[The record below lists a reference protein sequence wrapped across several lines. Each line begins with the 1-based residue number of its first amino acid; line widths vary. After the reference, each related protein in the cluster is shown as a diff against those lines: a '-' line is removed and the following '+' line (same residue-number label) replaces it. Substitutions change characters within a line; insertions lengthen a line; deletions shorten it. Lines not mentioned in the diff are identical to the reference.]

1 LIREHELH
9 LALLG
14 DLRVQRP
21 ILETGSH
28 VGVHETRAPWT
39 SITSSSGSGPSAT
52 DSSSA
57 GAPLSPVAEEI
68 RTPISSGMLA
78 WSANV
83 RRVITAR

>member
-21 ILETGSH
+21 ILEAGSH
-28 VGVHETRAPWT
+28 VGVHKTRAPWT
-39 SITSSSGSGPSAT
+39 SITWSLGCGPSPRMVR
-52 DSSSA
+52 
-57 GAPLSPVAEEI
+57 APVGRFPVVEEI
-68 RTPISSGMLA
+68 RTPVSSGMLA

-83 RRVITAR
+83 RGVITGG